1 MKVVGRT
8 LKMLFLIAGCV
19 ALLFLFVASV
29 FLGQIPSDKE
39 IRSCLTTKL
48 YQVKLCPGSS
58 SYVKYSQISQ
68 YLVKAVVLTEDSSF
82 WQHNGFDF
90 GELQKSLETNLK
102 KGRYA
107 RGGST
112 ITQQLAKNLFLTK
125 EKTMTR
131 KGLEAVITL
140 RLERVLTKKE
150 ILERYLNVVQFGKD
164 LYGVKAAAQF
174 YFQKSPSQLDVVESA
189 FLAFLL
195 PSPENYS
202 KSFFRKQLTPFA
214 RARLNQ
220 IVERLYEYERINSDE
235 YETARA
241 KIAHLWGPPPATI
254 EEDPAVEAIDEE
266 RIEQQIQEFGEELEP
281 TTEN

>member
-266 RIEQQIQEFGEELEP
+266 KIEQQIQEFGEELEP

>member
-1 MKVVGRT
+1 MKVIGRT